1 MQSGTTRIGT
11 LPTLPLPVIQPHVI
25 LLMKENI
32 GISRD
37 KLHEKEMYLQIYE
50 AEAQKIPHVM
60 DERRE
65 AMTLTLQA
73 DGVQ

>member
-1 MQSGTTRIGT
+1 
-11 LPTLPLPVIQPHVI
+11 
-25 LLMKENI
+25 MKENI